1 MGFRG
6 RYPFKQYIPSKPAK
20 YGNKIWTL
28 CDSKTSYVLETQI
41 YTGKEAGTK
50 PDKNQGMRVV
60 RNHTTELRGHNICC
74 DHFFTSFHLSQQLRK
89 RKLTILGTMRKNKP
103 ELPKEVTNKEVHNSI
118 FYFAKKT
125 TIVNYIWKK

>member
-74 DHFFTSFHLSQQLRK
+74 DRSF
-89 RKLTILGTMRKNKP
+89 
-103 ELPKEVTNKEVHNSI
+103 
-118 FYFAKKT
+118 FYFVPFESTASEKKINNPWNYAKK
-125 TIVNYIWKK
+125 